1 MRIDTAR
8 SKLKSQET
16 RFHKQELKMR
26 AFRGIAIAA
35 GLGGGIALMTTLSAQ
50 PPGPPNRD
58 RGGGG
63 QPADPTSYI
72 ARLMSFDK
80 NQDGQLSKDEIT
92 DSRLVAL
99 FERADANADGIVTK
113 EELTADFNQEI
124 AKLGAEGQ
132 GGGPGGGGG
141 LRGGPPGPGG
151 GGGFPGGGGGGR
163 GERRI
168 GGPGGP
174 GFPGGPGGPGGP
186 GMGDPPPIGQVLPQP
201 IQGML
206 RLSNLQKKK
215 LDALQKHVDQKLA
228 EILTED
234 QKHQLE
240 DLKGRRPGGP

>member
-1 MRIDTAR
+1 MTIDTAR

-174 GFPGGPGGPGGP
+174 GFPGGPGGPCGP
-186 GMGDPPPIGQVLPQP
+186 GMGGPGNAQAVESAKEKTRCSPETCRSEAGGNPDRGPETSIGRSQRPRP
-201 IQGML
+201 RWTWRPWG
-206 RLSNLQKKK
+206 
-215 LDALQKHVDQKLA
+215 A
-228 EILTED
+228 
-234 QKHQLE
+234 
-240 DLKGRRPGGP
+240 RRS